1 MAQGMRAFH
10 VSACPTCGSTR
21 TRMVRGNWSGAFKQ
35 KHYVVN
41 DLRYFHCPRC
51 GEKVYDPEAMR
62 RIQAVSPAF
71 SKTRGV
77 RKTA

>member
-1 MAQGMRAFH
+1 MVQAIRSFSL
-10 VSACPTCGSTR
+10 SACPSCRSTKIQAV
-21 TRMVRGNWSGAFKQ
+21 TGEWSGSFQGKG
-35 KHYVVN
+35 YVVK
-41 DLRYFHCPRC
+41 DLRYFECPRC

-71 SKTRGV
+71 PKIHRG